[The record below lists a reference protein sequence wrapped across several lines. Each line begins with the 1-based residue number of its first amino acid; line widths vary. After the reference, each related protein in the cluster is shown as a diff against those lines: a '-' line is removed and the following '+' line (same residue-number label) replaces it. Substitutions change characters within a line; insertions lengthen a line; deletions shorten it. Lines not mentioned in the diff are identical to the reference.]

1 MSKLSQIQ
9 EQKQKLTPQQIV
21 FTTLLQLNVEDL
33 EKKIIEELEENPVL
47 ELVDINPKSDLENE
61 NKETDDKD

>member
-33 EKKIIEELEENPVL
+33 EKK
-47 ELVDINPKSDLENE
+47 S
-61 NKETDDKD
+61 